1 MSLSMGLGFGFLME
15 SVWVAGSGVLGFSF
29 LISCGFYVS
38 KLRAS
43 SLRFQNFVLGS
54 GLLVSKTQGILRL
67 SYLGQALGASFP
79 GFAVVGVCELGAP
92 GVQLCSMQFAPSAV
106 SRPLIVSPTPPAIPS
121 VPSAPPI
128 RFDLGWN
135 QDKIPTNLPPWVV
148 ACLGCRFTKTRQI
161 QQSPQAP

>member
-1 MSLSMGLGFGFLME
+1 MGLGFGFLME
-15 SVWVAGSGVLGFSF
+15 SVWVAGSGVLGFRV

-43 SLRFQNFVLGS
+43 SLRFQNFVLRVLTRRAWSFGS
-54 GLLVSKTQGILRL
+54 GLLVSMTQGILRL

-128 RFDLGWN
+128 RFDVGWN
-135 QDKIPTNLPPWVV
+135 QNKIPTNLPPWP
-148 ACLGCRFTKTRQI
+148 AWAAGI
-161 QQSPQAP
+161 P